1 MKNDLRID
9 FTKNEIIMSRSF
21 EKCASIAGS
30 EEYRRLQLVRQ
41 DYPTFA
47 VVRRSI
53 KKAPSKQAYAGLT
66 YSYMEAYIA
75 GHDQDGT
82 IKKVYDELRLIG
94 ACHKVSYP
102 TIKKWV
108 LETYTEVAEFCI
120 KEDVSTQENSSKAD
134 EVIAE
139 DAVEAA

>member
-9 FTKNEIIMSRSF
+9 FTKNEIIMSRQF

-30 EEYRRLQLVRQ
+30 EEYRRLQAVRL

-47 VVRRSI
+47 VVRRQI
-53 KKAPSKQAYAGLT
+53 KKAATKVTYAGLT
-66 YSYMEAYIA
+66 YTYMENYIA
-75 GHDQDGT
+75 THANAEQ

-102 TIKKWV
+102 TIKKWF
-108 LETYTEVAEFCI
+108 LETYPEIVEFGI
-120 KEDVSTQENSSKAD
+120 
-134 EVIAE
+134 
-139 DAVEAA
+139 EAAA

>member
-30 EEYRRLQLVRQ
+30 EEYRRLQAVRM
-41 DYPTFA
+41 DYPNFS

-53 KKAPSKQAYAGLT
+53 KKAPTKETYAGLT
-66 YSYMEAYIA
+66 FAYMEKYITSHA
-75 GHDQDGT
+75 NAEQ

-102 TIKKWV
+102 TIKKWF
-108 LETYTEVAEFCI
+108 LETYPEIVEFGIEGVA
-120 KEDVSTQENSSKAD
+120 
-134 EVIAE
+134 
-139 DAVEAA
+139 

>member
-1 MKNDLRID
+1 MMNDLRID

-41 DYPTFA
+41 DYPTFSE
-47 VVRRSI
+47 VRRSI
-53 KKAPSKQAYAGLT
+53 KKAPTKETYAGLT
-66 YSYMEAYIA
+66 FAYMENYIA
-75 GHDQDGT
+75 THANAEQ

-102 TIKKWV
+102 TIKKWF
-108 LETYTEVAEFCI
+108 LETYPEIVEFGI
-120 KEDVSTQENSSKAD
+120 DG
-134 EVIAE
+134 
-139 DAVEAA
+139 AA

>member
-9 FTKNEIIMSRSF
+9 FTKNEIIMSRQF

-41 DYPTFA
+41 DYPTFS

-53 KKAPSKQAYAGLT
+53 KKAPTKETYAGLT
-66 YSYMEAYIA
+66 FAYMENYIVTHA
-75 GHDQDGT
+75 NAEQ

-102 TIKKWV
+102 TIKKWF
-108 LETYTEVAEFCI
+108 LETYPEIVEFGI
-120 KEDVSTQENSSKAD
+120 EG
-134 EVIAE
+134 
-139 DAVEAA
+139 AA

>member
-53 KKAPSKQAYAGLT
+53 KKSPTKQAYAGLT

-75 GHDQDGT
+75 GHDQDGA

-102 TIKKWV
+102 TIKKWF
-108 LETYTEVAEFCI
+108 LETYPEIVEFGI
-120 KEDVSTQENSSKAD
+120 VG
-134 EVIAE
+134 
-139 DAVEAA
+139 AA

>member
-102 TIKKWV
+102 TIKKWF
-108 LETYTEVAEFCI
+108 LETYPEVAEF
-120 KEDVSTQENSSKAD
+120 EVSLAPKSS
-134 EVIAE
+134 EQSLCYLQTGEMFRV
-139 DAVEAA
+139 

>member
-9 FTKNEIIMSRSF
+9 FTKNEIVMSRQF

-41 DYPTFA
+41 DYPTFS

-53 KKAPSKQAYAGLT
+53 KKAPTKVTYAGLT
-66 YSYMEAYIA
+66 YAYMEAYIA

-82 IKKVYDELRLIG
+82 IKKDYDELRLIG

-102 TIKKWV
+102 TIKKWF
-108 LETYTEVAEFCI
+108 LETYPEIVEFGI
-120 KEDVSTQENSSKAD
+120 D
-134 EVIAE
+134 
-139 DAVEAA
+139 DAA

>member
-9 FTKNEIIMSRSF
+9 FTKNEIIMNRSF

-102 TIKKWV
+102 TIKKWF
-108 LETYTEVAEFCI
+108 LETYPEIVEFGI
-120 KEDVSTQENSSKAD
+120 EG
-134 EVIAE
+134 
-139 DAVEAA
+139 AA

>member
-41 DYPTFA
+41 DYPNFS

-53 KKAPSKQAYAGLT
+53 KKAPSKVTYAGLT

-75 GHDQDGT
+75 GHDQDGI

-102 TIKKWV
+102 TIKKWF
-108 LETYTEVAEFCI
+108 LETYPEIVEFGI
-120 KEDVSTQENSSKAD
+120 D
-134 EVIAE
+134 
-139 DAVEAA
+139 DAA

>member
-9 FTKNEIIMSRSF
+9 FTKNEIIMSRQF

-53 KKAPSKQAYAGLT
+53 KKAPSKVTYAGLT
-66 YSYMEAYIA
+66 FAYMENYIA
-75 GHDQDGT
+75 KHDNAEENR
-82 IKKVYDELRLIG
+82 KVYDELRLIG

-102 TIKKWV
+102 TIKKWF
-108 LETYTEVAEFCI
+108 LETYPEIVEFGI
-120 KEDVSTQENSSKAD
+120 EG
-134 EVIAE
+134 
-139 DAVEAA
+139 AA

>member
-1 MKNDLRID
+1 
-9 FTKNEIIMSRSF
+9 MSRSF

-41 DYPTFA
+41 DYPNFS

-53 KKAPSKQAYAGLT
+53 KKAPTKVTYAGLT
-66 YSYMEAYIA
+66 YAYMEAYIA
-75 GHDQDGT
+75 GHDQDGA

-102 TIKKWV
+102 TIKKWF
-108 LETYTEVAEFCI
+108 LETYQEIVEFGI
-120 KEDVSTQENSSKAD
+120 DG
-134 EVIAE
+134 
-139 DAVEAA
+139 AA

>member
-41 DYPTFA
+41 DYPTFS

-53 KKAPSKQAYAGLT
+53 KKAPTKETYAGLT
-66 YSYMEAYIA
+66 YTYMEAYIA
-75 GHDQDGT
+75 SHDNADT
-82 IKKVYDELRLIG
+82 NMKVYGELRLIG

-102 TIKKWV
+102 TIKKWF
-108 LETYTEVAEFCI
+108 LETYPEVAEFGI
-120 KEDVSTQENSSKAD
+120 DSVA
-134 EVIAE
+134 
-139 DAVEAA
+139 

>member
-21 EKCASIAGS
+21 EKSASIARS
-30 EEYRRLQLVRQ
+30 QEYRRLQAVRL

-53 KKAPSKQAYAGLT
+53 KKAPSKVTYAGLT
-66 YSYMEAYIA
+66 YAYMEAYIA

-102 TIKKWV
+102 TIKKWF
-108 LETYTEVAEFCI
+108 LETYPEIVEFGI
-120 KEDVSTQENSSKAD
+120 D
-134 EVIAE
+134 
-139 DAVEAA
+139 DAA

>member
-41 DYPTFA
+41 DYPNFS

-53 KKAPSKQAYAGLT
+53 KKSPTKVTYAGLT
-66 YSYMEAYIA
+66 YAYIEAYIA

-102 TIKKWV
+102 TIKKWF
-108 LETYTEVAEFCI
+108 LETYPEIVEFGI
-120 KEDVSTQENSSKAD
+120 DG
-134 EVIAE
+134 
-139 DAVEAA
+139 AA

>member
-1 MKNDLRID
+1 MTNDLRID
-9 FTKNEIIMSRSF
+9 FAKNEIIMSRQF

-41 DYPTFA
+41 DYPTFS

-53 KKAPSKQAYAGLT
+53 KKAPSKVTYAGLT

-75 GHDQDGT
+75 GHDQNGT

-102 TIKKWV
+102 TIKKWF
-108 LETYTEVAEFCI
+108 LETYPEIVEFGI
-120 KEDVSTQENSSKAD
+120 D
-134 EVIAE
+134 
-139 DAVEAA
+139 DAA

>member
-82 IKKVYDELRLIG
+82 FKKVYDELRLIG

-102 TIKKWV
+102 TIKKWF
-108 LETYTEVAEFCI
+108 LETYPEIVEFGI
-120 KEDVSTQENSSKAD
+120 DG
-134 EVIAE
+134 
-139 DAVEAA
+139 AA

>member
-9 FTKNEIIMSRSF
+9 FTKNEIIMSRQF

-30 EEYRRLQLVRQ
+30 EEYRRLQAVRL
-41 DYPTFA
+41 DYPTFV

-66 YSYMEAYIA
+66 YAYMEKYIA
-75 GHDQDGT
+75 DHANAEK
-82 IKKVYDELRLIG
+82 IKMEYNELRLIG

-102 TIKKWV
+102 TIKKWF
-108 LETYTEVAEFCI
+108 LETYPEVAEFCI
-120 KEDVSTQENSSKAD
+120 REDAPNQENNSDVNKVA
-134 EVIAE
+134 AE
-139 DAVEAA
+139 DTVEAA

>member
-1 MKNDLRID
+1 MQ
-9 FTKNEIIMSRSF
+9 
-21 EKCASIAGS
+21 AV
-30 EEYRRLQLVRQ
+30 RL

-82 IKKVYDELRLIG
+82 IKKVYDKLRLIG

-102 TIKKWV
+102 TIKKWF
-108 LETYTEVAEFCI
+108 LETYPEI
-120 KEDVSTQENSSKAD
+120 
-134 EVIAE
+134 
-139 DAVEAA
+139 VELGIDGAA

>member
-41 DYPTFA
+41 DYPNFS

-53 KKAPSKQAYAGLT
+53 KKAPTKETYAGLT

-75 GHDQDGT
+75 GHDQDGA

-102 TIKKWV
+102 TIKKWF
-108 LETYTEVAEFCI
+108 LETYPEIVEFGI
-120 KEDVSTQENSSKAD
+120 D
-134 EVIAE
+134 
-139 DAVEAA
+139 DAA

>member
-9 FTKNEIIMSRSF
+9 FAKNEIIMSRSF

-30 EEYRRLQLVRQ
+30 EEYRRLQAVRL
-41 DYPTFA
+41 DYPTFV

-75 GHDQDGT
+75 GHDQDGA

-102 TIKKWV
+102 TIKKWF

-120 KEDVSTQENSSKAD
+120 REDAPNQENNSDVNKVA
-134 EVIAE
+134 AE
-139 DAVEAA
+139 DTVEAA

>member
-41 DYPTFA
+41 DYPNFS

-53 KKAPSKQAYAGLT
+53 KKVPTKETYAGLT
-66 YSYMEAYIA
+66 YTYMEAYIA
-75 GHDQDGT
+75 SHDNADANM
-82 IKKVYDELRLIG
+82 KVYGELRLIG

-102 TIKKWV
+102 TIKKWF
-108 LETYTEVAEFCI
+108 LETYPEIVEFGI
-120 KEDVSTQENSSKAD
+120 DG
-134 EVIAE
+134 
-139 DAVEAA
+139 AA